1 MLFLPGGCPKLAT
14 LREVITLTQLFLAGV
29 AAHQRVAMLV
39 DAVGEVLAGHAKAG
53 TFPTLQVPI
62 VDEAPILHTNQRKY
76 ACTTPGSVR
85 VATHAC
91 PSAS

>member
-1 MLFLPGGCPKLAT
+1 
-14 LREVITLTQLFLAGV
+14 
-29 AAHQRVAMLV
+29 
-39 DAVGEVLAGHAKAG
+39 VLAGHAKAG